1 MISSHQGSV
10 LLYRAMGTSCRL
22 RLSAEISTLMLT
34 KDELSNLFLN
44 VPVPKHYIGLEI
56 SGLLH
61 LGSLIL
67 TGFKI
72 NDFMRAGVDCTLFLA
87 DWHTY
92 INNKLGGDWG
102 KINHLSEYYAEA
114 FKFVCPGLNIVLGS
128 KMYRERGYEYWNDL
142 ILFGKHMTLA
152 RTMRS
157 LTIMGRTKKDSL
169 DFSQLLYPSMQSI
182 DIRSLGSDIVHAGM
196 DQRKIHMLAR
206 EIFPKLGWKLPVAVH
221 HHLLPGLSEP
231 TQLVPP
237 GLKIENRKLGSKMS
251 KSNSSG
257 SILIHDDVETIQR
270 KIGMAYCPSGISKN
284 NPVLEL
290 VRYIILHDFS
300 EFEVER
306 PSKYGGTISYNNY
319 AQIESDFKNG
329 RLHPADLKHAVSIYS
344 NKIVDPV
351 RQHFRGREPNLE
363 N

>member
-1 MISSHQGSV
+1 MD
-10 LLYRAMGTSCRL
+10 LEE
-22 RLSAEISTLMLT
+22 RLSLVTREPTEEIVT
-34 KDELSNLFLN
+34 KDELSKLFLN
-44 VPVPKHYIGLEI
+44 VSVPKHYIGLEI

-102 KINHLSEYYAEA
+102 KINHLSEYYSEA
-114 FKFVCPGLNIVLGS
+114 FKLVCPGLNIVLGS

-142 ILFGKHMTLA
+142 ILFGKHLTLA

-206 EIFPKLGWKLPVAVH
+206 EIFPKLGWKIPVAVH

-231 TQLVPP
+231 SQPEIP
-237 GLKIENRKLGSKMS
+237 GSTIGNRKLGSKMS
-251 KSNSSG
+251 KSNPGG
-257 SILIHDDVETIQR
+257 SILVHDDVETINR
-270 KIGMAYCPSGISKN
+270 KIGLAYCPAGVSRN

-290 VRYIILHDFS
+290 VRYIIFHDFS

-306 PSKYGGTISYNNY
+306 TSKYGGTISYNNY
-319 AQIESDFKNG
+319 SQLEHDFEN
-329 RLHPADLKHAVSIYS
+329 RHLHPADLKRAVSIYL

-351 RQHFRGREPNLE
+351 RQHFKGRAPKLDN
-363 N
+363 

>member
-1 MISSHQGSV
+1 MD
-10 LLYRAMGTSCRL
+10 LKE
-22 RLSAEISTLMLT
+22 RLSLVTREPTEEIITE
-34 KDELSNLFLN
+34 DELSNLFLN
-44 VPVPKHYIGLEI
+44 VSVPKHYIGIEI

-92 INNKLGGDWG
+92 INDKLGGDRG
-102 KINHLSEYYAEA
+102 KIKNLSEYYAEA
-114 FKFVCPGLNIVLGS
+114 FKVVCPGLNIVLGS

-142 ILFGKHMTLA
+142 ILFGKHLTLA

-157 LTIMGRTKKDSL
+157 LTIMGRTAKDSL

-206 EIFPKLGWKLPVAVH
+206 EIFPKLGWKIPVAVH

-231 TQLVPP
+231 VQLEKP
-237 GLKIENRKLGSKMS
+237 GSPLGNRKLGRKMS
-251 KSNSSG
+251 KSNPRG
-257 SILIHDDVETIQR
+257 SILVHDDFETIAR
-270 KIGMAYCPSGISKN
+270 KIGMAYCPAGVSKN

-306 PSKYGGTISYNNY
+306 TSKYGGTISYNNY
-319 AQIESDFKNG
+319 TQLENDFEN
-329 RLHPADLKHAVSIYS
+329 RDLHPADLKRAVSIYL

-351 RQHFRGREPNLE
+351 RQHFKGREPEVE

>member
-1 MISSHQGSV
+1 MD
-10 LLYRAMGTSCRL
+10 LEE
-22 RLSAEISTLMLT
+22 RLSLVTREPTEEIVT

-44 VPVPKHYIGLEI
+44 VSVPKHYIGIEI

-102 KINHLSEYYAEA
+102 RINHLSEYYAEA

-142 ILFGKHMTLA
+142 ILFGKHLTLA

-206 EIFPKLGWKLPVAVH
+206 EIFPKLGWKTPVAVH

-231 TQLVPP
+231 SQSEISGSTI
-237 GLKIENRKLGSKMS
+237 GNRKLGSKMS
-251 KSNSSG
+251 KSDPGG
-257 SILIHDDVETIQR
+257 SILVHDDVESINR
-270 KIGMAYCPSGISKN
+270 KIGMAYCPAGVSKN

-306 PSKYGGTISYNNY
+306 APKYGGTISYNNY
-319 AQIESDFKNG
+319 TQLERDFEN
-329 RLHPADLKHAVSIYS
+329 RHLHPADLKRAVSIYL

-351 RQHFRGREPNLE
+351 RQHFKGRLPEMDN
-363 N
+363 

>member
-1 MISSHQGSV
+1 MD
-10 LLYRAMGTSCRL
+10 LEE
-22 RLSAEISTLMLT
+22 RLSLITREPTEEIVT

-44 VPVPKHYIGLEI
+44 VSVPKHYIGIEI

-102 KINHLSEYYAEA
+102 KIHHLAEYYAEA
-114 FKFVCPGLNIVLGS
+114 FKLVCPGLNIVLGS

-142 ILFGKHMTLA
+142 ILFGKHLTLA
-152 RTMRS
+152 RIMRS
-157 LTIMGRTKKDSL
+157 LTIMGRTEKDSL

-206 EIFPKLGWKLPVAVH
+206 EIFPKLGWKVPVAVH

-231 TQLVPP
+231 SQLEMP
-237 GLKIENRKLGSKMS
+237 GSTIGNRKLGSKMS
-251 KSNSSG
+251 KSNPGG
-257 SILIHDDVETIQR
+257 SILVHDDVETINR
-270 KIGMAYCPSGISKN
+270 KIGMAYCPSGVSKN

-319 AQIESDFKNG
+319 TQLENDFEN
-329 RLHPADLKHAVSIYS
+329 RHLHPADLKRAVSIYL

-351 RQHFRGREPNLE
+351 RQHFKGREPELDI
-363 N
+363 

>member
-1 MISSHQGSV
+1 MN
-10 LLYRAMGTSCRL
+10 LKE
-22 RLSAEISTLMLT
+22 RLSLVTREPTEEIVT

-44 VPVPKHYIGLEI
+44 VSVPKHYIGIEI

-72 NDFMRAGVDCTLFLA
+72 NDFIRAGVECTLFLA

-114 FKFVCPGLNIVLGS
+114 FKLVCPGLNIVLGS

-142 ILFGKHMTLA
+142 ILFGKHLTLA

-196 DQRKIHMLAR
+196 DQRKIHMLVR
-206 EIFPKLGWKLPVAVH
+206 EIFPKLGWKTPVAVH

-231 TQLVPP
+231 SQVDKHDTAV
-237 GLKIENRKLGSKMS
+237 GNRKLGSKMS
-251 KSNSSG
+251 KSNPGG
-257 SILIHDDVETIQR
+257 SILVHDDVETINH
-270 KIGMAYCPSGISKN
+270 KIGMAYCPAGISKN

-290 VRYIILHDFS
+290 VRYIILHDFT

-306 PSKYGGTISYNNY
+306 ASKYGGTTSYSNY
-319 AQIESDFKNG
+319 TQIENDFEN
-329 RLHPADLKHAVSIYS
+329 RHLHPADLKRAVSIYL

-351 RQHFRGREPNLE
+351 RQHFKGREPELDN
-363 N
+363 

>member
-1 MISSHQGSV
+1 MD
-10 LLYRAMGTSCRL
+10 LKE
-22 RLSAEISTLMLT
+22 RLSLVTREPTEEIVT

-44 VPVPKHYIGLEI
+44 VSVPKHYIGIEI

-67 TGFKI
+67 TGYKI
-72 NDFMRAGVDCTLFLA
+72 NDFIRAGVECTIFLA

-114 FKFVCPGLNIVLGS
+114 FKLVCPGLNIVLGS

-142 ILFGKHMTLA
+142 ILFGKHLTLA

-196 DQRKIHMLAR
+196 DQRKVHMLVR
-206 EIFPKLGWKLPVAVH
+206 EIFPKLGWKTPVAVH

-231 TQLVPP
+231 SQVDKHDPAV
-237 GLKIENRKLGSKMS
+237 GNRKLGSKMS
-251 KSNSSG
+251 KSNPSG
-257 SILIHDDVETIQR
+257 SILVHDDVETINH
-270 KIGMAYCPSGISKN
+270 KIGMAYCPAGISKN

-290 VRYIILHDFS
+290 VQYIILHDFT

-306 PSKYGGTISYNNY
+306 ASKYGGTISYNNY
-319 AQIESDFKNG
+319 TQIENDFEN
-329 RLHPADLKHAVSIYS
+329 RHLHPADLKRAVSIYL

-351 RQHFRGREPNLE
+351 RQHFKGREPELGN
-363 N
+363 

>member
-1 MISSHQGSV
+1 MD
-10 LLYRAMGTSCRL
+10 LEE
-22 RLSAEISTLMLT
+22 RLSLVTREPTEEIVT
-34 KDELSNLFLN
+34 KEELSNLFLN

-72 NDFMRAGVDCTLFLA
+72 NDFMKAGVDCTLFLA

-92 INNKLGGDWG
+92 INNKLGGDWD
-102 KINHLSEYYAEA
+102 KITLLSEYYAEA
-114 FKFVCPGLNIVLGS
+114 FKFVSPGLKIVLGS

-142 ILFGKHMTLA
+142 ILFGKHLTLA
-152 RTMRS
+152 RTMRA

-221 HHLLPGLSEP
+221 HHLLPGLS

-251 KSNSSG
+251 KSNPSG
-257 SILIHDDVETIQR
+257 SILIHDDVETIHR

-290 VRYIILHDFS
+290 VRYIILHEFS

-329 RLHPADLKHAVSIYS
+329 RLHPADLKHAVSIYL
-344 NKIVDPV
+344 NKIVHPV

>member
-1 MISSHQGSV
+1 MD
-10 LLYRAMGTSCRL
+10 LEE
-22 RLSAEISTLMLT
+22 RLSLVTREPTEEIVT

-72 NDFMRAGVDCTLFLA
+72 NDFMKAGVDCTLFLA

-92 INNKLGGDWG
+92 INNKLGGDWD
-102 KINHLSEYYAEA
+102 KITLLSEYYAEA
-114 FKFVCPGLNIVLGS
+114 FKFVSPGLKIVLGS

-142 ILFGKHMTLA
+142 ILFGKHLTLA
-152 RTMRS
+152 RTMRA

-169 DFSQLLYPSMQSI
+169 DFSQFLYPSMQSI

-251 KSNSSG
+251 KSNPSG

-290 VRYIILHDFS
+290 VRYIILHEFS

-329 RLHPADLKHAVSIYS
+329 RLHPADLKHAVSIYL

>member
-1 MISSHQGSV
+1 MD
-10 LLYRAMGTSCRL
+10 LEE
-22 RLSAEISTLMLT
+22 RLSLVTREPTEEIVT

-44 VPVPKHYIGLEI
+44 VSVPKHYIGIEI

-67 TGFKI
+67 TGSKI

-114 FKFVCPGLNIVLGS
+114 FRLVCPGLNIVLGS

-142 ILFGKHMTLA
+142 ILFGKHLTLA

-196 DQRKIHMLAR
+196 DQRKIHMLVR
-206 EIFPKLGWKLPVAVH
+206 EIFPKLGWKMPVAVH

-231 TQLVPP
+231 NQSEKHSSTI
-237 GLKIENRKLGSKMS
+237 GNRKLGSKMS
-251 KSNSSG
+251 KSNPGG
-257 SILIHDDVETIQR
+257 SILVHDDFETINR
-270 KIGMAYCPSGISKN
+270 KIGMAYCPAGISQN

-306 PSKYGGTISYNNY
+306 ASKYGGTISYNNY
-319 AQIESDFKNG
+319 AQLENDFESRD
-329 RLHPADLKHAVSIYS
+329 LHPADLKRAVSIYL

-351 RQHFRGREPNLE
+351 RQHFKGREPELDN
-363 N
+363 

>member
-1 MISSHQGSV
+1 MD
-10 LLYRAMGTSCRL
+10 LEE
-22 RLSAEISTLMLT
+22 RLSLVTREPTEEIVT

-44 VPVPKHYIGLEI
+44 VSVPKHYIGIEI

-72 NDFMRAGVDCTLFLA
+72 NDFIKAGARCTLFLA

-92 INNKLGGDWG
+92 INNKLGGDWD
-102 KINHLSEYYAEA
+102 KIIHLSEYYTEA

-142 ILFGKHMTLA
+142 IIFSKHLTLA

-196 DQRKIHMLAR
+196 DQRKIHMLVR
-206 EIFPKLGWKLPVAVH
+206 EIFPKLGWKMPVAVH
-221 HHLLPGLSEP
+221 HHLLPGLSDPSQSEKNGS
-231 TQLVPP
+231 TI
-237 GLKIENRKLGSKMS
+237 GNRKIGSKMS
-251 KSNSSG
+251 KSNPG
-257 SILIHDDVETIQR
+257 ASILVHDDVETINR
-270 KIGMAYCPSGISKN
+270 KIGMAYCPAGVSKN

-306 PSKYGGTISYNNY
+306 ASKYGGTISYNNY
-319 AQIESDFKNG
+319 TQLENDFEN
-329 RLHPADLKHAVSIYS
+329 RHLHPADLKRAVSIYL
-344 NKIVDPV
+344 NRIIDPV
-351 RQHFRGREPNLE
+351 RQRFKGREPELDN
-363 N
+363 

>member
-1 MISSHQGSV
+1 MD
-10 LLYRAMGTSCRL
+10 LEE
-22 RLSAEISTLMLT
+22 RLSLVAQEPTEEIVT

-44 VPVPKHYIGLEI
+44 VPIPKHYIGLEI

-61 LGSLIL
+61 LGSIIL

-72 NDFMRAGVDCTLFLA
+72 NDFMKAGVDCTLFLA

-92 INNKLGGDWG
+92 INNKLGGDWD
-102 KINHLSEYYAEA
+102 KIALLSEYYAEA
-114 FKFVCPGLNIVLGS
+114 FKFVSPGLKIVLGS

-142 ILFGKHMTLA
+142 ILFGKHLTLA
-152 RTMRS
+152 RTMRA

-231 TQLVPP
+231 SQLVPP

-251 KSNSSG
+251 KSNPSG
-257 SILIHDDVETIQR
+257 SILIHDDVETIHR
-270 KIGMAYCPSGISKN
+270 KIGMAYCPSGVSKN

-290 VRYIILHDFS
+290 VRYIILHEFS

-306 PSKYGGTISYNNY
+306 PSKYGGTTSYNNY
-319 AQIESDFKNG
+319 AQIESDFKNR
-329 RLHPADLKHAVSIYS
+329 RLHPADLKHAVSIYL

>member
-1 MISSHQGSV
+1 MD
-10 LLYRAMGTSCRL
+10 LEE
-22 RLSAEISTLMLT
+22 RLSLVTRTPTEEIVT

-44 VPVPKHYIGLEI
+44 VSVPKHYIGIEI

-102 KINHLSEYYAEA
+102 KIHRLAEYYAEA
-114 FKFVCPGLNIVLGS
+114 FKLVCPGLNIVLGS

-142 ILFGKHMTLA
+142 ILFGKHLTLA
-152 RTMRS
+152 RIMRS
-157 LTIMGRTKKDSL
+157 LTIMGRTEKDSL

-206 EIFPKLGWKLPVAVH
+206 EIFPKLGWKVPVAVH

-231 TQLVPP
+231 SQLEMP
-237 GLKIENRKLGSKMS
+237 GSTIGNRKLGSKMS
-251 KSNSSG
+251 KSNPGG
-257 SILIHDDVETIQR
+257 SILVHDDVETINR
-270 KIGMAYCPSGISKN
+270 KIGMAYCPSGVSKN

-319 AQIESDFKNG
+319 TQLENDFEN
-329 RLHPADLKHAVSIYS
+329 RHLHPADLKRAVSIYL
-344 NKIVDPV
+344 NKIVGPV
-351 RQHFRGREPNLE
+351 RQHFKGREPELDI
-363 N
+363 

>member
-1 MISSHQGSV
+1 MD
-10 LLYRAMGTSCRL
+10 LKE
-22 RLSAEISTLMLT
+22 RLSLVTREPTEEIVT

-44 VPVPKHYIGLEI
+44 VSVPKHYIGIEI

-72 NDFMRAGVDCTLFLA
+72 NDFIRAGVECTLFLA

-114 FKFVCPGLNIVLGS
+114 FKLVCPGLNIVLGS

-142 ILFGKHMTLA
+142 ILFGKHLTLA

-182 DIRSLGSDIVHAGM
+182 DIKSLGSDIVHAGM
-196 DQRKIHMLAR
+196 DQRKIHMLVR
-206 EIFPKLGWKLPVAVH
+206 EIFPKLGWKTPVAVH

-231 TQLVPP
+231 SQVEKHDTVV
-237 GLKIENRKLGSKMS
+237 GNRKLGSKMS
-251 KSNSSG
+251 KSNPSG
-257 SILIHDDVETIQR
+257 SILVHDDVETINH
-270 KIGMAYCPSGISKN
+270 KIGMAYCPAGLSKN

-290 VRYIILHDFS
+290 VRYVILHDFS

-306 PSKYGGTISYNNY
+306 ASKYGGTISYNNY
-319 AQIESDFKNG
+319 TQLENDFEN
-329 RLHPADLKHAVSIYS
+329 RHLHPADLKRAVSIYL

-351 RQHFRGREPNLE
+351 RQHFKGREPELN